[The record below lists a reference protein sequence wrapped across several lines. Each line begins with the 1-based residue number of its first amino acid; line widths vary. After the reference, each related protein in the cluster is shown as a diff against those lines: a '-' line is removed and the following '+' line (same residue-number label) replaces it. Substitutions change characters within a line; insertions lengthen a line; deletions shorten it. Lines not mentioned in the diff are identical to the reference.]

1 MTQLSRTKFL
11 FFIIFFLWISIVSQ
25 TQNSLNL
32 KADNISFDFDS
43 KRPVILKAIASLE
56 ESQDVIIDNMVFFGL
71 NSKSEEEDIVLRDI
85 EYFSKKMQDGSIS
98 YKTETKDIKF
108 QLLITPT
115 ENNILEIDYSITPVN
130 IDTDIS
136 KYFFTI
142 SPGLSVEKDSKDK
155 YERKIVY
162 LDDKLKEIA
171 IGKELTEKKTSVK
184 WFGYVTQYYA
194 MVIYKR
200 NFSEI
205 VLVNYD
211 KEVKAEDNTVSKK
224 PSQLIKIFL
233 KETVIKKDRT
243 YTDTIRVYTGE
254 KKIEKLEANEI
265 SEILNLGFFGFFAK
279 QLLVAIKKINEF
291 TNNWGLSIVL
301 ITLLI
306 RLILYPIN
314 LSQSRSMAV
323 IQKLQPEM
331 EQIKK
336 TYAKDPQKM
345 NAEVMNLYKKHNANP
360 LGGCLPILIQIPIL
374 FAFFTML
381 RTSVDIKGV
390 SFLWLSDLSKADAYY
405 ILPIIITVSMYYQQ
419 KLMPGQNTNPQQK
432 QMMNMMTI
440 FMLFITVSMPSGV
453 LVYWFTSNII
463 GILQQFIINKQ
474 VYGGKK

>member
-1 MTQLSRTKFL
+1 MTQLNRSKSL
-11 FFIIFFLWISIVSQ
+11 FFIIFFLWLSVFSHTENSI
-25 TQNSLNL
+25 NL
-32 KADNISFDFDS
+32 VLDNITFKFDNNN
-43 KRPVILKAIASLE
+43 PIILNATASLE
-56 ESQDVIIDNMVFFGL
+56 QSKDSIIDNMVFFRL
-71 NSKSEEEDIVLRDI
+71 NSKSEEEDLILNQIKYKGVLEDNSVK
-85 EYFSKKMQDGSIS
+85 Y
-98 YKTETKDIKF
+98 YAKTSDIKIE
-108 QLLITPT
+108 LSIYP
-115 ENNILEIDYSITPVN
+115 EGNNILGVDYSITPLK

-142 SPGLSVEKDSKDK
+142 TPGLSVEKDSKDK

-171 IGKELTEKKTSVK
+171 IGKALTEKKTSVK
-184 WFGYVTQYYA
+184 WFGFVTQYYA
-194 MVIYKR
+194 MVIYQR

-205 VLVNYD
+205 ILVNYD
-211 KEVKAEDNTVSKK
+211 REVK
-224 PSQLIKIFL
+224 SQSGEMVKQPTQLLKLFL
-233 KETVIKKDRT
+233 KETVINKDRT
-243 YTDTIRVYTGE
+243 YSDKIRIYAGE
-254 KKIEKLEANEI
+254 KKIEKLDSNEI
-265 SEILNLGFFGFFAK
+265 PEILNLGFFGFFAK
-279 QLLVAIKKINEF
+279 QLLVAIKKINEY
-291 TNNWGLSIVL
+291 TNNWGLSIIL

-314 LSQSRSMAV
+314 LSQSRSMSV

-336 TYAKDPQKM
+336 THAKDPQKM

-390 SFLWLSDLSKADAYY
+390 SFLWLSDLSKPDGYY
-405 ILPIIITVSMYYQQ
+405 ILPIIITISMYYQQ

-440 FMLFITVSMPSGV
+440 FMLFITISMPSGV
-453 LVYWFTSNII
+453 LVYWFTSNMI

-474 VYGGKK
+474 VHGGKK